1 MKAAFRKS
9 ISKQIARLLI
19 VVLGLFI
26 LNNAVF
32 LHAHR
37 LSNGEII
44 LHAHPYNKSQD
55 PAPIKTHH
63 HTAAE
68 LFSIAHL
75 QLLFF
80 VLVTLSATVFRT
92 GHKRIYSY
100 IYPFLFL
107 EFSMRTRGRSPPIT
121 CRMDLQPV

>member
-1 MKAAFRKS
+1 MKMTFRNS

-19 VVLGLFI
+19 VALGLFI

-37 LSNGEII
+37 LSDGQII

-55 PAPIKTHH
+55 TAPIKTHH
-63 HTAAE
+63 HTAAQIFV
-68 LFSIAHL
+68 LAHL

-80 VLVTLSATVFRT
+80 VLVTLSASILRIGLKRVF
-92 GHKRIYSY
+92 SY
-100 IYPFLFL
+100 IYPFLHLKFYVR
-107 EFSMRTRGRSPPIT
+107 SRGRSPPTT
-121 CRMDLQPV
+121 CGMDLQPV

>member
-1 MKAAFRKS
+1 MKLTFRNS

-37 LSNGEII
+37 LPDGQVI
-44 LHAHPYNKSQD
+44 LHAHPYKKSQD

-63 HTAAE
+63 HTAPE
-68 LFSIAHL
+68 LFVLAQL
-75 QLLFF
+75 QFLFF
-80 VLVTLSATVFRT
+80 VLITLSATVLRI
-92 GHKRIYSY
+92 GYKRVFSS
-100 IYPFLFL
+100 IYPSLHLKYFAK
-107 EFSMRTRGRSPPIT
+107 SRGRSPPT
-121 CRMDLQPV
+121 LFGMDLQPL